1 MKKLLKKEKVYVIIA
16 VLNILILVVSFF
28 FLFLSSRK
36 IELLEQKMYKTEKLL
51 NYYEYTIKEMSVD
64 SQELAYFQFIENVI
78 FSIYSENRDAYND
91 LSPYQ
96 IRELISSL
104 LKYSEK
110 HEMSPFLPLAV
121 ILVNTDTVR
130 LKNGDSYIES
140 DIGEKSLFKMT
151 DYQASQIYKKYGEE
165 VNLNWHK
172 SIDESVRLWTLLFTH
187 NLEKVSQG
195 EVTNLAIKEALYL
208 IRKDL
213 IKEELSFIENDAQ
226 LESYIRLKPSKDL
239 ENVKKTISKFESL
252 RKDFQ
257 QYVHSIN

>member
-36 IELLEQKMYKTEKLL
+36 IELSEQKMYKTEKLL

-64 SQELAYFQFIENVI
+64 SQELAYFRFRFIENVI
-78 FSIYSENRDAYND
+78 FSIAYND
-91 LSPYQ
+91 LSSPQ

-110 HEMSPFLPLAV
+110 HEIDVFLPFAV
-121 ILVNTDTVR
+121 ILVNTDTVQ

-252 RKDFQ
+252 KEDFQ